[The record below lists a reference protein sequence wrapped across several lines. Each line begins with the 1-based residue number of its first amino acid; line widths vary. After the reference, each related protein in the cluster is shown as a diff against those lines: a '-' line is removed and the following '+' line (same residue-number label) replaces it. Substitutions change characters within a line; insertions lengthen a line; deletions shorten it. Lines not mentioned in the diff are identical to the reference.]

1 MQTQRCCLCGQRIA
15 LSTTHCPTHLVSKMS
30 DDEDDNGNNDDD
42 DGGNDDDDGG
52 GGDACGDYDVLTE
65 VALAPIT
72 TPVTSY
78 FNFFLVFIKTT

>member
-1 MQTQRCCLCGQRIA
+1 MRGQRIA
-15 LSTTHCPTHLVSKMS
+15 LSTAHCPTHLVSEMS
-30 DDEDDNGNNDDD
+30 DDEDGDGNNA
-42 DGGNDDDDGG
+42 DDDGG

-72 TPVTSY
+72 TLVTSY

>member
-1 MQTQRCCLCGQRIA
+1 MCGQRIA
-15 LSTTHCPTHLVSKMS
+15 LSTTHCPTHLVSEMS
-30 DDEDDNGNNDDD
+30 DDD
-42 DGGNDDDDGG
+42 DGDGNNADDDGG

-72 TPVTSY
+72 TLVTSY

>member
-1 MQTQRCCLCGQRIA
+1 MCGQRTA

-30 DDEDDNGNNDDD
+30 VGEDD
-42 DGGNDDDDGG
+42 DGNNADDGGGDDDDDGG

-72 TPVTSY
+72 TLVTSY

>member
-30 DDEDDNGNNDDD
+30 DDEDDDGNN

-72 TPVTSY
+72 TLVTSY

>member
-30 DDEDDNGNNDDD
+30 DDEDDDGNNA
-42 DGGNDDDDGG
+42 DDDGG

>member
-30 DDEDDNGNNDDD
+30 DDEDDDGNND
-42 DGGNDDDDGG
+42 GNNDDDDGG

-72 TPVTSY
+72 TLVTSY

>member
-1 MQTQRCCLCGQRIA
+1 MRGQGIA

-30 DDEDDNGNNDDD
+30 DDEDDDDVDGN
-42 DGGNDDDDGG
+42 NDDDDGG

-72 TPVTSY
+72 TLVTSY

>member
-1 MQTQRCCLCGQRIA
+1 MVNVWGGERLGGERLTI
-15 LSTTHCPTHLVSKMS
+15 
-30 DDEDDNGNNDDD
+30 DDGNNDDD

>member
-1 MQTQRCCLCGQRIA
+1 MHGQKIA

-30 DDEDDNGNNDDD
+30 DDEDDDGINDDD
-42 DGGNDDDDGG
+42 DGGD

-72 TPVTSY
+72 TLVTSY

>member
-30 DDEDDNGNNDDD
+30 DDEDDDDVDGN
-42 DGGNDDDDGG
+42 NDDDDGG

-72 TPVTSY
+72 TLVTSY